1 MRDPLTTRASSTSGP
16 ATDIIHVTPDN
27 STDFGELAMSLF
39 IETGG
44 TLRIVTRRGETR
56 DILVEDQTL
65 MPVAVRRVMATG
77 TTASGIHALV
87 VG

>member
-1 MRDPLTTRASSTSGP
+1 MRDPLATRAASTSGP
-16 ATDIIHVTPDN
+16 ATDIVPVIPDDT
-27 STDFGELAMSLF
+27 TDLNEVAMALF

-56 DILVEDQTL
+56 DVEVDDQL
-65 MPVAVRRVMATG
+65 LLPVAVRRVMATG
-77 TTASGIHALV
+77 TTATGVHALV

>member
-1 MRDPLTTRASSTSGP
+1 MRIISNRAASTSGP
-16 ATDIIHVTPDN
+16 ATDIVPVIPDDT
-27 STDFGELAMSLF
+27 TDLNEVAMALF

-56 DILVEDQTL
+56 DIEVDDQL
-65 MPVAVRRVMATG
+65 LLPVAVRRVMATG
-77 TTASGIHALV
+77 TTATGVHALV

>member
-1 MRDPLTTRASSTSGP
+1 MRDPLANRAASTSGP
-16 ATDIIHVTPDN
+16 ATDIVPVIPDDT
-27 STDFGELAMSLF
+27 TDLNEVAMALF

-56 DILVEDQTL
+56 DIEVDDQL
-65 MPVAVRRVMATG
+65 LLPVAVRRVMATG
-77 TTASGIHALV
+77 TTATGVHALV